1 MLNAEIRFTRRNKS
15 NGHKITGIQFLEEGS
30 QMVMVTSED
39 SKVHILDGTDVVRRY
54 KGIDIVFEFL
64 E

>member
-1 MLNAEIRFTRRNKS
+1 
-15 NGHKITGIQFLEEGS
+15 
-30 QMVMVTSED
+30 MVMVTSED

-64 E
+64 EWLFMARLIGLRGK